1 MKKRGKR
8 GHSGVNST
16 VAGDDKLYEQLSEHT
31 NNSTGRNWEGTQ
43 PLLPASTELA
53 GKTSLYAQ
61 RWGERNNGR
70 SYTQYGD
77 KVNNNKFNSDTQ

>member
-1 MKKRGKR
+1 MKRMRKR

-16 VAGDDKLYEQLSEHT
+16 VAGDGKLYERQSKHI
-31 NNSTGRNWEGTQ
+31 NNSTGRNWEGIR

-77 KVNNNKFNSDTQ
+77 KVNNNKLNGNTQ